1 MIALWGIH
9 GHDCAILASIRHYL
23 PFDAPA
29 PPPASCAEDGLP
41 LSLIDE
47 LHLSN
52 MQGKPGE
59 NGDLDH
65 TKERTS
71 LALWV
76 SGAWVLPLLA
86 VAIWA
91 LPASIETRAAAVVL
105 ALLLAPLPALLYMR
119 RQRERLLACSAN
131 AEEAAAQL
139 KLQLE
144 TVRYRTSR
152 LREELQVADRQA
164 RLSHQLTLLG
174 QFTAGFMH
182 EFNNPLAIVTGRI
195 EVLLDERKKDASL
208 CTDLQQM
215 LKETRYMGNIAST
228 LLQALR
234 RERGSEIFDASA
246 PQKALE
252 DALDAFRSKAK
263 GQNVQLIE
271 EIGEAPRVDVPEHV
285 VCEVV
290 RGLLS
295 NALDALKGQEEG
307 AIWVRLEP
315 YRTAGAK
322 VVARIEDNGPGVPES
337 IRGHLFEPFI
347 SQSTGRER
355 LGLGLFLAASL
366 LDMYDG
372 RIRYETREGGG
383 ASFVI
388 ELPPARF
395 TRGQP
400 YHWFV
405 GGTTE

>member
-1 MIALWGIH
+1 M
-9 GHDCAILASIRHYL
+9 D
-23 PFDAPA
+23 P
-29 PPPASCAEDGLP
+29 
-41 LSLIDE
+41 
-47 LHLSN
+47 LHLIA
-52 MQGKPGE
+52 MQEEP
-59 NGDLDH
+59 
-65 TKERTS
+65 KEKSGRS
-71 LALWV
+71 RAKELGRLVLLV
-76 SGAWVLPLLA
+76 SGFWVLPVLGLAFWLLPGGLLTL
-86 VAIWA
+86 A
-91 LPASIETRAAAVVL
+91 LISILGVVL
-105 ALLLAPLPALLYMR
+105 APVPALLHAR
-119 RQRERLLACSAN
+119 RQRRRLLACAAK
-131 AEEAAAQL
+131 AEDTAAQL
-139 KLQLE
+139 KLQLD

-182 EFNNPLAIVTGRI
+182 EFNNPLAIVAGRL
-195 EVLLDERKKDASL
+195 EVLLDERKDDATL
-208 CTDLQQM
+208 CADLEQM
-215 LKETRYMGNIAST
+215 LKETRYMSRIATT

-234 RERGSEIFDASA
+234 RERGGEVFDASV

-252 DALDAFRSKAK
+252 DALAALRPLAQ
-263 GQNVQLIE
+263 GQSVRLVE
-271 EIGEAPRVDVPEHV
+271 EISEVPRVDLPEHV
-285 VCEVV
+285 VGEVV
-290 RGLLS
+290 RCLLT
-295 NALDALKGQEEG
+295 NALQALRGREN
-307 AIWVRLEP
+307 ASIWVRLEP

-337 IRGHLFEPFI
+337 IREHLFEPFI

-400 YHWFV
+400 YHWFA
-405 GGTTE
+405 GGTTD